1 MLISVC
7 IFCGSSFGNR
17 EIYRQTAVDTG
28 RLLARRGIRLVYGG
42 GNVGLMGALADACVE
57 AGGTVTGVIPQ
68 ALVDKEVAHTGL
80 SDLRIVRS
88 MHERKALMADVSDAF
103 IALPGGI
110 GTFEEFFEV
119 ATWTQLGLQR
129 KACGLVNVAGYFDGL
144 LLQAERAVQDGFL
157 RPEHREMILTA
168 ASPEAV
174 LDRIGEYEP
183 PVLDKWWKRAER

>member
-1 MLISVC
+1 
-7 IFCGSSFGNR
+7 
-17 EIYRQTAVDTG
+17 
-28 RLLARRGIRLVYGG
+28 
-42 GNVGLMGALADACVE
+42 
-57 AGGTVTGVIPQ
+57 
-68 ALVDKEVAHTGL
+68 
-80 SDLRIVRS
+80 

-183 PVLDKWWKRAER
+183 PVLDKWWTRAER

>member
-183 PVLDKWWKRAER
+183 PVLDKWWTRAER